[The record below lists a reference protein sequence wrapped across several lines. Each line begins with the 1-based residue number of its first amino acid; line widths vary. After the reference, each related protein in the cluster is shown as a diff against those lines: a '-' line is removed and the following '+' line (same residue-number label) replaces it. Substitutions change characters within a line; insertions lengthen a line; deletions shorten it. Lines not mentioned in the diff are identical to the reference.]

1 MKLLSSLRL
10 CIVMC
15 PAVLDAATVIEGIN
29 AMKKCVMF
37 TSVALVL
44 AAVLMSCSETSDTLT
59 SEERA
64 MSEGRRDAQETR
76 RPPGPADA
84 SMIQDASTRT
94 RSDDGGDD

>member
-1 MKLLSSLRL
+1 MKLLISLRL
-10 CIVMC
+10 CIVMYS
-15 PAVLDAATVIEGIN
+15 AVLDAATVIEGIN

-44 AAVLMSCSETSDTLT
+44 AAVLMSCSETSDSLT

-76 RPPGPADA
+76 RPPGPEDA
-84 SMIQDASTRT
+84 SMIQDTPSRSGSDAD
-94 RSDDGGDD
+94 SDD